1 MAVGKR
7 QLKVIQKLILA
18 THNPGKVQELQG
30 ILEPLGIT
38 VLSAKDFD
46 LIEPL
51 EDGDTFE
58 ANALIKAKAAY
69 KATGIPALADDSGLC
84 VECLE
89 GRPGVHSADWS
100 GPQKDS
106 KLAIEC
112 LEKEVGDSPNL
123 SAKFVTVL
131 AFQKDD
137 GAPLFFKGEC
147 EGTLTFPP
155 RGDHNFG
162 FDPVFIPQ
170 GETRT
175 FAEMTKAEKSQ
186 VSHRSKALVSFLEY
200 LQNV

>member
-1 MAVGKR
+1 M
-7 QLKVIQKLILA
+7 LKKLILA
-18 THNPGKVQELQG
+18 THNPGKIQELQG
-30 ILEPLGIT
+30 LLEPLGIT
-38 VLSAKDFD
+38 ILSSKDFD
-46 LIEPL
+46 WIEPI
-51 EDGDTFE
+51 EDGVTFE
-58 ANALIKAKAAY
+58 DNALIKARAVY
-69 KATGIPALADDSGLC
+69 DATGIPALADDSGLC
-84 VECLE
+84 VECLD

-100 GPQKDS
+100 GPQKDA
-106 KLAIEC
+106 KLAIAR

-162 FDPVFIPQ
+162 FDPVFIPK

-186 VSHRSKALVSFLEY
+186 LSHRGKALKSFLEY

>member
-1 MAVGKR
+1 MAAGKR

-30 ILEPLGIT
+30 LLEPLGIT

-46 LIEPL
+46 LKEPI
-51 EDGDTFE
+51 EDGTTFE
-58 ANALIKAKAAY
+58 DNALIKAKAVY
-69 KATGIPALADDSGLC
+69 TATGIPALADDSGLC
-84 VECLE
+84 VECLD

-106 KLAIEC
+106 KVAIQR
-112 LEKEVGDSPNL
+112 LEKEVGDSLNL
-123 SAKFVTVL
+123 NAKFVTVL

-147 EGTLTFPP
+147 EGRLTFPP
-155 RGDHNFG
+155 RGDQNFG

-175 FAEMTKAEKSQ
+175 FAEMPKAEKSRI
-186 VSHRSKALVSFLEY
+186 SHRGKALKHFLEY
-200 LQNV
+200 LQNG